1 VSIAP
6 SSYPFAL
13 EIDGP
18 AKQGRLSILLRYFYA
33 IPFFIALG
41 FLQLGAAIVGFVAF
55 FVILFT
61 GKYPPSLRAFATDV
75 VRWQIRGA
83 AYTMLLTGAYPP
95 FAMGDVEDYPIRLIG
110 EGQLEG
116 RNRLTTLFRYII
128 IIPHLVVLFF
138 IAMVGFFLLFFGWLA
153 AIFTGSLPEA
163 IHNFLAGQL
172 RWTER
177 VTTYAALL
185 TDDFPPFSMK

>member
-1 VSIAP
+1 MYPVSYEADP
-6 SSYPFAL
+6 
-13 EIDGP
+13 
-18 AKQGRLSILLRYFYA
+18 
-33 IPFFIALG
+33 
-41 FLQLGAAIVGFVAF
+41 V
-55 FVILFT
+55 
-61 GKYPPSLRAFATDV
+61 
-75 VRWQIRGA
+75 
-83 AYTMLLTGAYPP
+83 
-95 FAMGDVEDYPIRLIG
+95 
-110 EGQLEG
+110 LEG

-128 IIPHLVVLFF
+128 IIPHLIVLFF